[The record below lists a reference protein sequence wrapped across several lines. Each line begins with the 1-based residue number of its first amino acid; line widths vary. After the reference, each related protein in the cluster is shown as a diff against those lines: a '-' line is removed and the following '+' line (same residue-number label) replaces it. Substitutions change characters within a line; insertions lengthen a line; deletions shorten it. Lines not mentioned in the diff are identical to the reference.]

1 MMDHRVSTIQ
11 ENAMGSLH
19 GGRPA
24 GRPSQQASRTGAA
37 ARQLGMLQLILSLSF
52 WHGKRAQGNARAVS
66 DWNKKTAWFYTTTG
80 DPGNW
85 ASCCRV
91 SCPRRAPRRRGV
103 RGARPGVARGR
114 AGGRGNPC
122 AAGDGRGCTA
132 LLGFFFREGMWI
144 VRLQRTGGGAVFLFD
159 CFFLISNSHL
169 VDLKLLYFRK
179 KKLVRWRQYC
189 LFCDWRSGVER
200 STEYRHPRAN
210 SSLSPGSDDSA

>member
-1 MMDHRVSTIQ
+1 MDPQGQHDPRKCHR
-11 ENAMGSLH
+11 
-19 GGRPA
+19 RPA
-24 GRPSQQASRTGAA
+24 RQQAPRTGAA
-37 ARQLGMLQLILSLSF
+37 ARQLGMLQLILSLSSS
-52 WHGKRAQGNARAVS
+52 WHGRSAHWETRACVPVS
-66 DWNKKTAWFYTTTG
+66 DWKKKTAWFYTTTG

-91 SCPRRAPRRRGV
+91 SCPHRAPRRRGV

-179 KKLVRWRQYC
+179 KKPCTVAAV
-189 LFCDWRSGVER
+189 LFV
-200 STEYRHPRAN
+200 
-210 SSLSPGSDDSA
+210 L